1 MWCSL
6 IIRNKWSISTQVEAL
21 ASENGLRCVQS
32 FVRSYMTLYECA
44 STVEPPIKDLL
55 NKGHLSIK
63 DTCLSPILI
72 LWCIILPLNKGHLFI
87 EDTLNDPNVSFI
99 RRFHC
104 IMCNYVY
111 TGYWGHSH
119 CP

>member
-1 MWCSL
+1 MHVMCACDVWRGGREGGWRRWGERRRES
-6 IIRNKWSISTQVEAL
+6 AD
-21 ASENGLRCVQS
+21 S
-32 FVRSYMTLYECA
+32 FLGHPYACI
-44 STVEPPIKDLL
+44 TVEPLIKDPL

-63 DTCLSPILI
+63 DTCLSPIPI

-104 IMCNYVY
+104 I
-111 TGYWGHSH
+111 
-119 CP
+119 

>member
-1 MWCSL
+1 MLLLVNIMGVSDRSCVGS
-6 IIRNKWSISTQVEAL
+6 
-21 ASENGLRCVQS
+21 VQS
-32 FVRSYMTLYECA
+32 SNRFSY
-44 STVEPPIKDLL
+44 TVEPPIKDPL

-104 IMCNYVY
+104 IYIKL
-111 TGYWGHSH
+111 YWGKNH
-119 CP
+119 CECN